1 MHRTSVNRRETERIF
16 VRARRRKREKVRE
29 KNIPSARRKKIRE
42 GEREREGQ
50 SREENAIL
58 YEYTTIH
65 PSYYFLYRLIL
76 VTGAQYSCC

>member
-29 KNIPSARRKKIRE
+29 KNIPSARRKKMR
-42 GEREREGQ
+42 ERERGGQ

-76 VTGAQYSCC
+76 VAGTRYSC